1 LNCEICGKRIEGK
14 PRKVMVDGSI
24 LEVCAT
30 CVDLGERE
38 IKSTARKLNISEQVH
53 TNIGKIRKTE
63 LEEIEIVPDYPSI
76 VKKAREKMGLSQD
89 DLAQKL
95 NEKASVIR
103 LIESGKMKPSIV
115 MGRKLERYLKVNLF
129 TMIGEE

>member
-1 LNCEICGKRIEGK
+1 MNCEICGKRIDGR

-24 LEVCAT
+24 LEVCT
-30 CVDLGERE
+30 SCVTLGEKEMKEAPR
-38 IKSTARKLNISEQVH
+38 KVATSGQRVSTD
-53 TNIGKIRKTE
+53 IGKIDLDE
-63 LEEIEIVPDYPSI
+63 MEIVPDYPSI

-103 LIESGKMKPSIV
+103 LIESGKMKPNIFI
-115 MGRKLERYLKVNLF
+115 GRKLERYLKVNLF
-129 TMIGEE
+129 TVIEEE